1 MGLIAR
7 NPGVTVR
14 VTGALVIPFADAV
27 ICVVPGSKPM
37 AKPLPA
43 LIVATLGV
51 LLAQPKAAP
60 TMMLP
65 LLSCAAA
72 VICSVPLTA
81 IDDGIEVIVTMETP
95 GGADPLVPHPERVR
109 AMSRRIRSRKILC
122 GILDS
127 PPAARV
133 QLRTHTKRDRSC

>member
-43 LIVATLGV
+43 LTVATLGV
-51 LLAQPKAAP
+51 LLAQLKVAP
-60 TMMLP
+60 MMMLP
-65 LLSCAAA
+65 LLSCATA

-81 IDDGIEVIVTMETP
+81 IDDGMEVIVTVGTP
-95 GGADPLVPHPERVR
+95 GVADPPAPQPDRMR
-109 AMSRRIRSRKILC
+109 TASRSATRRKTLC
-122 GILDS
+122 GI
-127 PPAARV
+127 
-133 QLRTHTKRDRSC
+133 